1 MLSRIRLCLGK
12 IASTW
17 QASTSTEPRG
27 VVRHRQST
35 VGSTAELS
43 WKPKILKP
51 TPIGHFA
58 EFSLRA
64 HKLPPAFTQTG
75 ESRRQFMGSEREF
88 GEMAN
93 WRGFEDFGFPTQFG
107 GAADCGLSVANH
119 PARFCR
125 SRRLPG

>member
-64 HKLPPAFTQTG
+64 HKLPPAFTRLG
-75 ESRRQFMGSEREF
+75 DAVKDESPYTSTPGIELYHSKESSKVKRK
-88 GEMAN
+88 
-93 WRGFEDFGFPTQFG
+93 
-107 GAADCGLSVANH
+107 
-119 PARFCR
+119 
-125 SRRLPG
+125 RRLTRCHGMPWATKQDRSQLN